1 MRLAMVKT
9 GPKNY
14 RLSAAAKTDS
24 PFGSGQMYTMRSEAV
39 KTGSPSV
46 YEPPTRSEAIKTD
59 P

>member
-9 GPKNY
+9 GPKKY

-24 PFGSGQMYTMRSEAV
+24 PFGSGHNVHYEAV
-39 KTGSPSV
+39 KTGSRSV